1 MKIKKRFAMVFFT
14 TAMSLSGIS
23 INVVAGGNQL
33 TCQEHTIA
41 VTTAPDETTQYNVV
55 GWLCAKGSFANKT
68 VQVLLSGAT
77 YGHVYWDFP
86 YQPQHYSYVRAVT
99 NAGYATF
106 NMVRIGIGISDHP
119 HSDDV
124 TLFSNAFVTHQI
136 IQALRTG
143 EIGGVAFEHVIVVG
157 HSLGALIS
165 MALATRH
172 PLGIDGVIMAGY
184 AHRDSTVDGFFE
196 SLYPANLDPYFEH
209 LNLDDNYVTTKLGVR
224 GRFFYYAPTAAQNVI
239 ALDEATKETF
249 SLAGVDFDFVTSNA
263 SLFINVPV
271 LIINGQFDVFYCTGD
286 AGCNEA
292 DVFEDEKDRFSPEA
306 CLEVAIVPQSGHDIN
321 LQRNAHVAFTKML
334 RWADK
339 YVGVDGGNI
348 GVCN

>member
-1 MKIKKRFAMVFFT
+1 MKIKKHFAIVFFT

-23 INVVAGGNQL
+23 IDVVAGGNQL
-33 TCQEHTIA
+33 TCQEHTMA

-86 YQPQHYSYVRAVT
+86 YQPQRYSYVRALT

-106 NMVRIGIGISDHP
+106 NMDRLGIGISDHP
-119 HSDDV
+119 HSDEV

-136 IQALRTG
+136 IQALRAG

-157 HSLGALIS
+157 HSLGATIS
-165 MALATRH
+165 LALATRH
-172 PLGIDGVIMAGY
+172 PDGIDGVIIAGY
-184 AHRDSTVDGFFE
+184 AHRNAIVDGFFE
-196 SLYPANLDPYFEH
+196 SIYSANLDPCFED
-209 LNLDDNYVTTKLGVR
+209 LNLDDNYVTTKPGKR
-224 GRFFYYAPTAAQNVI
+224 GKFFYHAPTADQNVI
-239 ALDEATKETF
+239 ALDEATKETL
-249 SLAGVDFDFVTSNA
+249 SLAEVDLDFLRSNA
-263 SLFINVPV
+263 SLLINVPV
-271 LIINGQFDVFYCTGD
+271 LMINGQFDVFACSGNT
-286 AGCNEA
+286 GCNEA
-292 DVFEDEKDRFSPEA
+292 DFFEDEKDFFSPEA

-321 LQRNAHVAFTKML
+321 LQRNAPAAFTMMR

-339 YVGVDGGNI
+339 YVGVDGGNV